1 MTVVAKSGWEW
12 VAVEGA
18 AALIGPDDPVADVG
32 ADELRVLCARSSPRQ
47 AAPTTTGT
55 STTARWR
62 PTGAPRCSSRRI
74 ASTRIDSGYTG
85 MTVPRPLDGVSVL
98 DLSRVLSGPSCGKA
112 LADLGADVVKVE
124 PPEGDLTRTARP
136 RVGGLPVYF
145 AQQNCGKRCV
155 SVDLARDAGR
165 DVVFRLAAASDVVLE
180 NFRPGVLDKLGLGYD
195 AVRAANPR
203 VVYCSITGYGQD
215 GPMAGRRA
223 YAPVMHAE
231 LGLMEFTARR
241 LHAAPRA
248 EALSHADLYAGMQ
261 ATVGILAALL
271 QRERS
276 GVGQHIDV
284 SMAEVMLQST
294 EWTAVELAGGQGDLM
309 HIFGSFNA
317 PVLRLGD
324 GTVVHVPGDPV
335 SSFPAWCNAM
345 GRPELL
351 DDARFATREARND
364 HREEMTALFQEFAA
378 TFSSFADFEAALS
391 KAQLA
396 VGEMRPL
403 ADAADAPWAR
413 ARDALV
419 DVGDEESG
427 PLRLPRS
434 PFRFSAA
441 AAGTSGRPAWQGQH
455 NREVLREVLGLDEG
469 AIDEL
474 ARTGVLVER
483 PVNPASRAPSPRPRP
498 PRRAGA

>member
-1 MTVVAKSGWEW
+1 MT
-12 VAVEGA
+12 
-18 AALIGPDDPVADVG
+18 
-32 ADELRVLCARSSPRQ
+32 Q
-47 AAPTTTGT
+47 PT
-55 STTARWR
+55 
-62 PTGAPRCSSRRI
+62 
-74 ASTRIDSGYTG
+74 
-85 MTVPRPLDGVSVL
+85 PLDGVSVL

-112 LADLGADVVKVE
+112 LADLGADVIKVE

-155 SVDLARDAGR
+155 SVDLGREAGR
-165 DVVFRLAAASDVVLE
+165 DIVARLAAASDVILE
-180 NFRPGVLDKLGLGYD
+180 NFRPGVIDKLGLGYD

-215 GPMAGRRA
+215 GPMVARRA

-241 LHAAPRA
+241 LHAEPRA
-248 EALSHADLYAGMQ
+248 EALSHADLYAGLQ
-261 ATVGILAALL
+261 ATIGILAALV
-271 QRERS
+271 QRGRS

-294 EWTAVELAGGQGDLM
+294 EWTAVELAGGQGDLL

-324 GTVVHVPGDPV
+324 GTVVHIPGDPV

-345 GRPELL
+345 QQPELL
-351 DDARFATREARND
+351 ADERFVTRESRNA
-364 HREEMTALFQEFAA
+364 HREEMSALFQEFAQ
-378 TFSSFADFEAALS
+378 TFSNFADFEAALS

-403 ADAADAPWAR
+403 TDVADAPWAQ
-413 ARDALV
+413 ARDALI
-419 DVGDEESG
+419 DVGDAQGG

-434 PFRFSAA
+434 AFRFSAA
-441 AAGTSGRPAWQGQH
+441 TVGTSGRPAWQGQH
-455 NREVLREVLGLDEG
+455 NRAVLREVLGFADHDVDQLER
-469 AIDEL
+469 E
-474 ARTGVLVER
+474 GVLVER
-483 PVNPASRAPSPRPRP
+483 PANSAR
-498 PRRAGA
+498 